1 MKNINKF
8 CLFIILSIFSLV
20 EVANSKVTVTKIND
34 NLRKWTITENNQTT
48 EKYFIR
54 FVVPNSAPRKV
65 IWVNAVNKNS
75 PNAAT
80 AGVTIEETG
89 KTIDVPTS
97 GDFVA
102 SAQGMRDLENAANA
116 SAGSDGGGGGGGG
129 C

>member
-1 MKNINKF
+1 MKNINKIF
-8 CLFIILSIFSLV
+8 LFIILSIFSLV

-54 FVVPNSAPRKV
+54 FVIPNSAPRKV

-80 AGVTIEETG
+80 AGITVAG

-97 GDFVA
+97 GDYVV
-102 SAQGMRDLENAANA
+102 SAQGMRDLENQANA
-116 SAGSDGGGGGGGG
+116 SGGSDGGGGG